1 MIDLIWR
8 LVFRAGAMNHL
19 ALVLVMLAPAAS
31 AGAEGTRYYCNRL
44 SFDQEVPAGLSGRY
58 DIIGKDAATGNTY
71 SGTLEVSPGKTSYLL
86 TRKVRGRTLKGEAWM
101 ESCGPDQFQRLM
113 VRYESKAR
121 AIEIACYL
129 VGDGDN
135 SIRASCTTADGR
147 GLEAWYQRFDVSAP

>member
-1 MIDLIWR
+1 MNIR
-8 LVFRAGAMNHL
+8 NGAMNCLAL
-19 ALVLVMLAPAAS
+19 ALVILAPAAS
-31 AGAEGTRYYCNRL
+31 AGPGDTRYYCNRL
-44 SFDQEVPAGLSGRY
+44 PFDKEVPAGLLGSY
-58 DIIGKDAATGNTY
+58 DIVGKDAATGNTY
-71 SGTLEVSPGKTSYLL
+71 SGTLQVNHGKNSYLL
-86 TRKVRGRTLKGEAWM
+86 TRTVRGRTLKGEAWM

-135 SIRASCTTADGR
+135 FIRASCTTADGR

>member
-1 MIDLIWR
+1 MNIR
-8 LVFRAGAMNHL
+8 KSAMSY
-19 ALVLVMLAPAAS
+19 LVLILVILAPVAY
-31 AGAEGTRYYCNRL
+31 AEPAGTRSYCNRL
-44 SFDQEVPAGLSGRY
+44 PFDKEVPAALPGSY

-71 SGTLEVSPGKTSYLL
+71 AGTLQVDPGKNSYLL
-86 TRKVRGRTLKGEAWM
+86 TRTVRGRTLKGEAWM

-135 SIRASCTTADGR
+135 FIRASCTTPDGR
-147 GLEAWYQRFDVSAP
+147 GFEAWYQRYDVSAP